1 MKTAEQL
8 AEFATTL
15 TLEDVPEDVAR
26 HAKLHLLDT
35 LGCGLAAHATGV
47 AGEGREAMAELGGEP
62 QATVIGHDTALYWRI
77 MKDLGIAPTSPQSA
91 LLETLR

>member
-1 MKTAEQL
+1 MTAAQRL

-15 TLEDVPEDVAR
+15 TLDDVPSDVAH

-47 AGEGREAMAELGGEP
+47 
-62 QATVIGHDTALYWRI
+62 VIV
-77 MKDLGIAPTSPQSA
+77 IAIRLHGAKGP
-91 LLETLR
+91 RR